1 MAVTARGWRRER
13 PRSHRNWWLPYLF
26 VLPAAIVFVALMAI
40 PMIRAIVLSFESWDG
55 LRPPVWVGLT
65 NYGNLLQDHI
75 FLLALGHTAYFVVA
89 TVVIQTVIPLLVAV
103 LLTSGIRGSLVFRTI
118 YFLPV
123 IISLAISGMLWSM
136 IYEPNFGVLNTLL
149 NDVGLHG
156 LTRFWL
162 ADSTTVI
169 PSLIGVSLWQ
179 SMGFFVVIYFA
190 GLQNIPPEVHEAAAL
205 DGANAWQRLIRVTVP
220 LLAPVT
226 TVVVVLNTIGGVQVF
241 DQVWVLT
248 QGGPSHASETLGTY
262 LYSIAFGAQGSSNSE
277 LGYAAAI
284 GIVIL
289 LIALILSIAQI
300 RWGRAREIEY

>member
-1 MAVTARGWRRER
+1 MAVTAHGWRQG
-13 PRSHRNWWLPYLF
+13 RSRGNRNPWLPVLF
-26 VLPAAIVFVALMAI
+26 ILPAASIFVALMAV
-40 PMIRAIVLSFESWDG
+40 PMIGAIVLSFESWDG
-55 LRPPVWVGLT
+55 LRPPTWIGLT
-65 NYGNLLQDHI
+65 NYWNLLHDRI
-75 FLLALGHTAYFVVA
+75 FLLALVHTAYFVVV
-89 TVVIQTVIPLLVAV
+89 TVVLQTMIPLLVAN

-149 NDVGLHG
+149 NSIGLHG

-162 ADSTTVI
+162 ADTMTVI
-169 PSLIGVSLWQ
+169 PSVIAVSVWQ

-190 GLQNIPPEVHEAAAL
+190 ALQNIPQELYEAAAL
-205 DGANAWQRLIRVTVP
+205 DGANAWQRLTRVTVP
-220 LLAPVT
+220 LLTPVT
-226 TVVVVLNTIGGVQVF
+226 TVVVVLNTIGGIQVF

-248 QGGPSHASETLGTY
+248 QGGPSHASDTLATY
-262 LYSIAFGAQGSSNSE
+262 LYSIAFGSQGSAISE

-289 LIALILSIAQI
+289 LLALTLSIVQI